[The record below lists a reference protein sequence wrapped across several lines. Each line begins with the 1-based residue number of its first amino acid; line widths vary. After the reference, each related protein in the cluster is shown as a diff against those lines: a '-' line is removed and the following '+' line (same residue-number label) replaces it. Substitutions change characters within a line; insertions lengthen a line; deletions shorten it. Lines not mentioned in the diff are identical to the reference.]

1 MTTIYIANKDGYIF
15 VNGKLTAYK
24 FNSAKIDFAN
34 GMVEYSCILGGEETT
49 FKTDERIKVYASE
62 EHFRQ
67 GICLNNKEQTYA
79 SAVRS
84 AFFHVRDNV
93 NENPQIPAFQIQDGE
108 VVECNLPMDNF
119 LYDSNYRIKYVG
131 EGKYYECRNEALLHC
146 DIIKVDEQGNETI
159 IPSPA
164 TLVALDEEQM
174 NALKAVQDALKKAN
188 ELGVN
193 FILNNDGE
201 DIYAYS
207 DKHIKERT
215 WDCFCSRSGE
225 DKNQINDYGF
235 LINDLVTPVGHS
247 ITSFCMCDTGMY
259 VKFDK

>member
-24 FNSAKIDFAN
+24 FNSAKMNFAD

-67 GICLNNKEQTYA
+67 GICENNLEQTYA
-79 SAVRS
+79 SAIRS
-84 AFFHVRDNV
+84 AFFYVRDNV
-93 NENPQIPAFQIQDGE
+93 NQNPQFPAFQIQDGE

-146 DIIKVDEQGNETI
+146 DIIKVDEQGEETI

-164 TLVALDEEQM
+164 TLLSLDAEQM
-174 NALKAVQDALKKAN
+174 DALKAVQDALKKAN
-188 ELGVN
+188 ELGVK
-193 FILNNDGE
+193 FILDNDGGSFF
-201 DIYAYS
+201 AYS
-207 DKHIKERT
+207 DKYVKERT
-215 WDCFCSRSGE
+215 WECFCSGNGE
-225 DKNQINDYGF
+225 GKNHINDYGV
-235 LINDLVTPVGHS
+235 LLNDLATPVGYN
-247 ITSFCMCDTGMY
+247 IPSFSMCDMGMY
-259 VKFDK
+259 VKFEK

>member
-67 GICLNNKEQTYA
+67 GICENNKEQTYA

-84 AFFHVRDNV
+84 AFFYVHDNV
-93 NENPQIPAFQIQDGE
+93 NQNPQIPAFQIQDGE

-146 DIIKVDEQGNETI
+146 DIIKVDENGTETT

-164 TLVALDEEQM
+164 TLLSLDEEQM
-174 NALKAVQDALKKAN
+174 DALKAVQDALKKAN
-188 ELGVN
+188 ELGVE
-193 FILNNDGE
+193 FIVDNCNDVVF
-201 DIYAYS
+201 AYS
-207 DKHIKERT
+207 KKHVKERT
-215 WDCFCSRSGE
+215 WDCISGRH
-225 DKNQINDYGF
+225 ICDYGY
-235 LINDLVTPVGHS
+235 LVNDLATPAHFTIPAFS
-247 ITSFCMCDTGMY
+247 MDDTELY
-259 VKFDK
+259 VKFEK

>member
-1 MTTIYIANKDGYIF
+1 MTTIYIANQDGYIF

-34 GMVEYSCILGGEETT
+34 GMVEYSCILGGEETS

-67 GICLNNKEQTYA
+67 GICENNLEQTYA
-79 SAVRS
+79 SAIRS
-84 AFFHVRDNV
+84 AFFYVRDNV
-93 NENPQIPAFQIQDGE
+93 NQNPQFPAFQIQDGE

-146 DIIKVDEQGNETI
+146 DIIKVDEQGEETI

-164 TLVALDEEQM
+164 TLLSLDAEQM
-174 NALKAVQDALKKAN
+174 DALKAVQDALKKAN
-188 ELGVN
+188 ELGVK
-193 FILNNDGE
+193 FILDNDGGSFF
-201 DIYAYS
+201 AYS
-207 DKHIKERT
+207 DKYVKERT
-215 WDCFCSRSGE
+215 WDCFCSGNGE
-225 DKNQINDYGF
+225 DKNHINDYGV
-235 LINDLVTPVGHS
+235 LLNDLATPVGYN
-247 ITSFCMCDTGMY
+247 IPSFSMCDTGMY
-259 VKFDK
+259 VKFEK

>member
-1 MTTIYIANKDGYIF
+1 MTTIYIANQDGYIF

-24 FNSAKIDFAN
+24 FNSAKMNFAD

-67 GICLNNKEQTYA
+67 GVCENNKEQTYA

-84 AFFHVRDNV
+84 AFFHVLDNV

-119 LYDSNYRIKYVG
+119 LYDSDYRIKYVG
-131 EGKYYECRNEALLHC
+131 EGKFYECRDEALLHC

-164 TLVALDEEQM
+164 TLLSLDAEQM
-174 NALKAVQDALKKAN
+174 DAFKAVQDAIKKAK
-188 ELGVN
+188 ELGVE
-193 FILNNDGE
+193 FIVDNCNDFVF
-201 DIYAYS
+201 AYS
-207 DKHIKERT
+207 KKHVKERA
-215 WDCFCSRSGE
+215 WDGIGSQGYIC
-225 DKNQINDYGF
+225 DYGC
-235 LINDLVTPVGHS
+235 LVNDLATPAHFS
-247 ITSFCMCDTGMY
+247 IPAFSMDDTGLY
-259 VKFDK
+259 VTFKK